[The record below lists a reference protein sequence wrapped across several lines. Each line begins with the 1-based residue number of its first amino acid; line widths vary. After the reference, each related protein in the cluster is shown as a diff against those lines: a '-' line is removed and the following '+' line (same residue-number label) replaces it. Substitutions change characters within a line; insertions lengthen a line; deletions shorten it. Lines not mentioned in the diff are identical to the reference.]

1 MRIFNNDWDDIL
13 EDEMEKDYYKK
24 IRNFLINEYK
34 TKTVYPKADDVMA
47 ALKIT
52 SYADTKLVILGQ
64 DPYHGPNQANGLAFS
79 VNRGERLP
87 PSLRNMYKEL
97 ESDLGIEMTSIG
109 DLTSWAQQGVLLL
122 NTSLTVIQGQAN
134 SHSKIGWSI
143 FTDRIISE
151 LSRREEPVIFVL
163 WGNNAKSKE
172 ALIDT
177 SRHYVIKS
185 VHPSPLS
192 ASRGFFGS
200 RPYSKVNNILK
211 SIGSDEIDFTVK

>member
-24 IRNFLINEYK
+24 IRAFLINEYK

-47 ALKIT
+47 ALKTT

-134 SHSKIGWSI
+134 SHSKIGWNI

-211 SIGSDEIDFTVK
+211 SIGSDEIDFTVR